1 MEILLPRIAVFPFCL
16 ENMNAKEKETEEG
29 ISKLPDDVLINI
41 LSRLTIKEAAKT
53 SVLSSRWRYLW
64 TFFTGSLDF
73 DDIVDMRE
81 YVLMSLDSTTEY
93 TYSKAYL
100 IRRQRVLGCIDKVL
114 GSLEARAVEEL
125 KICLPINPRCDVNN
139 WVNFAIRKRVQR
151 LEFDFRGPRRRD
163 EYTFNFPLHFD
174 NRSSFGSLTSLRLAM
189 VNLSKEALENL
200 LRQCPFLELL
210 SLSWIFCITSIVVS
224 GPSLELKHLQLKGLR
239 RLKDLEIDAANL
251 VSFQYSG
258 QDLNNVS
265 FKHVPSL
272 VQMSVGGCYCESF
285 VNNVRQFPSLI
296 LGQLRTLKL
305 ELGIATVSIY
315 NFFFCLCVFFFHP
328 KDLLIIVSGS

>member
-1 MEILLPRIAVFPFCL
+1 MLPFCL

-41 LSRLTIKEAAKT
+41 LSRLAIKEAPKT

-73 DDIVDMRE
+73 DDVVDMRE

-125 KICLPINPRCDVNN
+125 KICLPINPRCDVNH

-151 LEFDFRGPRRRD
+151 LELDFRGPRRRD
-163 EYTFNFPLHFD
+163 EYTFNFPSHFD
-174 NRSSFGSLTSLRLAM
+174 IRSSFGSLTSLRLTM

-200 LRQCPFLELL
+200 LRHCPFLELL
-210 SLSWIFCITSIVVS
+210 SLSWIFCLTSIVVS
-224 GPSLELKHLQLKGLR
+224 GPSLKLKHLQLKGLH
-239 RLKDLEIDAANL
+239 RLKDLEIDAASL
-251 VSFQYSG
+251 VSFEYSG
-258 QDLNNVS
+258 QDLNNFS

-272 VQMSVGGCYCESF
+272 VRMSVGGCYCESF

-315 NFFFCLCVFFFHP
+315 KFFFLFMCFFFHP
-328 KDLLIIVSGS
+328 KDLLIIVSGSRGCRLRYS